1 MTKQTAVIVGVGPGL
16 GYSLAETFGRR
27 GFCIVL
33 LARSKQK
40 LEKYQEELAAKGVEA
55 FGYPVDVSD
64 QSSLESTFAAIT
76 EQFGTPDVLIYN
88 VGITTL
94 DANTHINADV
104 LIERYKVDVAGAYRC
119 IQMMDT
125 KEFAGKNGAV
135 LVTGGGLALRPE
147 FTYLPLSMDKAAL
160 RAMVYAMHPVLKE
173 KGIFLGL
180 VSIMGGIKP
189 GTDFAPGRIAET
201 YWKMYQ
207 ERSQCEVRF
216 EKTMEGSL

>member
-1 MTKQTAVIVGVGPGL
+1 MTKQTAVIVGAGPGL
-16 GYSLAETFGRR
+16 GYSLAETFGHR

-55 FGYPVDVSD
+55 FVYPVDVSD

-94 DANTHINADV
+94 DADTHINADV

-125 KEFAGKNGAV
+125 KEFARKNGAV

-189 GTDFAPGRIAET
+189 GTDFAPERIAET

-216 EKTMEGSL
+216 EKTTEGSL